1 MTGEH
6 DSEWHGDTISI
17 TRPGETSTLAEALS
31 QGNEVT
37 SEPWLKRSGPSA
49 RSSTLRDFVDSD
61 NARRIAGHVQPNTPK
76 AKVWAW
82 NLTLLTGPVITLI
95 GAALISA
102 DAGWIK
108 FRLSHGDLVMY
119 STGQVLSAEMILES
133 GLQSTES
140 FPG

>member
-1 MTGEH
+1 MTGGH
-6 DSEWHGDTISI
+6 DSRGH
-17 TRPGETSTLAEALS
+17 GETITATEAGS
-31 QGNEVT
+31 QGNEAAVT

-49 RSSTLRDFVDSD
+49 RSSTLRDFVEAD
-61 NARRIAGHVQPNTPK
+61 NARRLAGHTMPNTPK

-108 FRLSHGDLVMY
+108 FRLLHGDLVMY

-133 GLQSTES
+133 GPQNTE
-140 FPG
+140 